1 MLQHVIWHVTY
12 QGLTWRG
19 PRHPKGTGDAV
30 MDSTFYMSVYWGSG
44 MHTLMPPHNSFQ
56 GATCECFVITKGG
69 IRQYWFS
76 TRALRTLIE
85 SDYRLHS

>member
-69 IRQYWFS
+69 SGS
-76 TRALRTLIE
+76 TGFHK
-85 SDYRLHS
+85 SPSYPYRKRL